1 MKDDISDSHDTD
13 IHHSDA
19 HDGTATRPTSRQVL
33 VVGAT
38 RGLGLALTEEYVGR
52 GAHVVATERSDGP
65 SGLRDLAER
74 HGDAVEV
81 ERLDVTRP
89 GQVAALRERSRGRT
103 FDLLL
108 VVAGIS
114 LAPQEAA
121 GVDISTDD
129 FTRMMETNVL
139 GVMRT
144 VEGLDDLVAVD
155 GIVAVMSSGQGSVA
169 NNTSGGFEV
178 YRATKAA
185 LNQMVRSYAARQSGG
200 SRSILLL
207 APGWVRT
214 DLGGA
219 GAMLEVSESIPP
231 LVDTV
236 EAQRGRPG
244 LRFLD
249 RHGHDVPW

>member
-1 MKDDISDSHDTD
+1 MRDDTD
-13 IHHSDA
+13 DTDQTDLHELAD
-19 HDGTATRPTSRQVL
+19 TATRTTSRQVL

-38 RGLGLALTEEYVGR
+38 RGLGLALAEEYAGR
-52 GAHVVATERSDGP
+52 GGHVVATERSDGP
-65 SGLRDLAER
+65 SGLRALAER

-89 GQVAALRERSRGRT
+89 DQVAALRERLRDRT

-114 LAPQEAA
+114 LAPQDAA
-121 GVDISTDD
+121 GIDIATDD
-129 FTRMMETNVL
+129 FARMMETNVL
-139 GVMRT
+139 GVMRA
-144 VEGLDDLVAVD
+144 VEGLDDLVAAD

-185 LNQMVRSYAARQSGG
+185 LNQMVRSYAVRQSGG

-214 DLGGA
+214 DLGGPA
-219 GAMLEVSESIPP
+219 AMLEVSESIPP

-249 RHGHDVPW
+249 RHGDDVPW

>member
-1 MKDDISDSHDTD
+1 MKDNSSDTRDTD
-13 IHHSDA
+13 TRHTD
-19 HDGTATRPTSRQVL
+19 TRATTRQVL

-38 RGLGLALTEEYVGR
+38 RGLGLALVEEYVGR
-52 GAHVVATERSDGP
+52 GAQVVATERSDGP
-65 SGLRDLAER
+65 SGLRTLSEQ

-89 GQVAALRERSRGRT
+89 DQVAALRDRLGGRT

-114 LAPQEAA
+114 LAPQDAA
-121 GVDISTDD
+121 GIDIATDD
-129 FTRMMETNVL
+129 FARMMETNVL

-144 VEGLDDLVAVD
+144 VEGLDGLVAAD
-155 GIVAVMSSGQGSVA
+155 GTVAVMSSGQGSVA

-185 LNQMVRSYAARQSGG
+185 LNQMVLSYAVRQVGG

-214 DLGGA
+214 DMGGS
-219 GAMLEVSESIPP
+219 GATLEVSESIPP
-231 LVDTV
+231 LVDTI

-249 RHGHDVPW
+249 RHGDDVPW

>member
-1 MKDDISDSHDTD
+1 MNDQSNDV
-13 IHHSDA
+13 
-19 HDGTATRPTSRQVL
+19 DGTETRTTTRQVL

-38 RGLGLALTEEYVGR
+38 RGLGLALVEEYVGR
-52 GAHVVATERSDGP
+52 GAHVVATERTDGP
-65 SGLRDLAER
+65 SGLRTLAER
-74 HGDAVEV
+74 HREAVEV

-89 GQVAALRERSRGRT
+89 DQVAALRERLRGRT

-114 LAPQEAA
+114 LAPRDAA
-121 GVDISTDD
+121 GVDIATAD

-144 VEGLDDLVAVD
+144 VEGLDDLVAAD
-155 GIVAVMSSGQGSVA
+155 GAVAIMSSGQGSVA

-185 LNQMVRSYAARQSGG
+185 LNQMVRSYAVRQSSG

-214 DLGGA
+214 DMGGP
-219 GAMLEVSESIPP
+219 GAVLEVSESIPP

-249 RHGHDVPW
+249 RHGDDVPW

>member
-1 MKDDISDSHDTD
+1 MKDNSSDTRDTD
-13 IHHSDA
+13 TRHTD
-19 HDGTATRPTSRQVL
+19 TRATTRKVL

-38 RGLGLALTEEYVGR
+38 RGLGLAVVEEYVGR

-65 SGLRDLAER
+65 SGLRTLAER
-74 HGDAVEV
+74 HREAVEV

-89 GQVAALRERSRGRT
+89 EQVAALRERLRGRT

-114 LAPQEAA
+114 LAPQEAV
-121 GVDISTDD
+121 GVDIATDD

-144 VEGLDDLVAVD
+144 VEGLDGLVAAD
-155 GIVAVMSSGQGSVA
+155 GTVAVMSSGQGSVA

-185 LNQMVRSYAARQSGG
+185 LNQMVRSYAVRQAGG

-214 DLGGA
+214 HMGGS
-219 GAMLEVSESIPP
+219 GATLEVSESIPP
-231 LVDTV
+231 LVDTI
-236 EAQRGRPG
+236 EAQRGRAG

-249 RHGHDVPW
+249 RHGDDVPW